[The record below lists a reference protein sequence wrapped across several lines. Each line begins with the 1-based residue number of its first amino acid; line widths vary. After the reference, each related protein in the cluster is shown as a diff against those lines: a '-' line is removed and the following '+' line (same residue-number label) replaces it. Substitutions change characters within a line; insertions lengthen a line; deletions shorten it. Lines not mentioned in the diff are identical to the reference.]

1 MKVKII
7 PSSLRGIIPG
17 ISAKSCL
24 HRQLIAAALSQGETT
39 IGHHGLSNDVMAT
52 VSAIAA
58 FAGTTL
64 GVKFIR
70 QIAENHGFS
79 MFGVYCWGM
88 ALFIFI
94 LNLMA

>member
-1 MKVKII
+1 MVLIMNTFLAAGLVI
-7 PSSLRGIIPG
+7 YDVLGILNSG
-17 ISAKSCL
+17 FGTLSF
-24 HRQLIAAALSQGETT
+24 LILIRYIFT
-39 IGHHGLSNDVMAT
+39 
-52 VSAIAA
+52 AIAA